1 MEQSIRDY
9 VLPGIGKR
17 RLEELC
23 RADLVDV
30 VRRVSAAGKVETAH
44 RLGYKNKMTGHGFRA
59 VASSVL

>member
-1 MEQSIRDY
+1 M
-9 VLPGIGKR
+9 LPGIGKR